1 MLNTQ
6 FIKNL
11 TDLRLDPAK
20 ITKLAERTGSP
31 VYIFN
36 RSKPVSVL
44 LNIKLYQELIDK
56 LEDALDSLE
65 MREFEKKSKKSTE
78 WTSHEDLIKKLKAA

>member
-20 ITKLAERTGSP
+20 ITELAQSSDCP

-44 LNIKLYQELIDK
+44 LNINFYQELIDK
-56 LEDALDSLE
+56 LEDALDALE
-65 MREFEKKSKKSTE
+65 MKEFEKKTRSKE
-78 WTSHEDLIKKLKAA
+78 NWISHEELLKNLKD

>member
-11 TDLRLDPAK
+11 TDLRMDPAK
-20 ITKLAERTGSP
+20 VTELAQRSDNP

-44 LNIKLYQELIDK
+44 LNIKLYQELVDK
-56 LEDALDSLE
+56 LEDALDALE
-65 MREFEKKSKKSTE
+65 MREFEKKGGVKDE
-78 WTSHEDLIKKLKAA
+78 FVSHEEFLKKLKS